1 MGYDAKLALR
11 VRGALAKLEGVT
23 EIKMMGG
30 LCFTLNG
37 NMCCGVVNDDLVV
50 RVGPKG
56 YAKALERPHARPM
69 DFTGRPLRGF
79 VFVAAR
85 GTRTDAALARWL
97 GRGIDFASSLP
108 VKKKKSP

>member
-1 MGYDAKLALR
+1 MSCDAKLARR
-11 VRGALAKLEGVT
+11 VRRALVKLEGVA

-37 NMCCGVVNDDLVV
+37 NMCCGVVHNDLVV
-50 RVGPKG
+50 RVGPQG
-56 YAKALERPHARPM
+56 YSEALEQTYARPM

-79 VFVAAR
+79 VFVEVG

-108 VKKKKSP
+108 VKKK